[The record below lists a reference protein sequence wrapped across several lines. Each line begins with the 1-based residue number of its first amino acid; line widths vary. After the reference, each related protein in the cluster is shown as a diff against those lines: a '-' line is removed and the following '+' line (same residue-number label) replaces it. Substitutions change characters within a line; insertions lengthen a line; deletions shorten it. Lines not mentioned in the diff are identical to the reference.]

1 MDLREKQPL
10 SLHTEYIDVLNQ
22 LESSDEH
29 FFITGKAGTGKSTL
43 LQLFRS
49 TTKKKFAVLAP
60 TGIAALNV
68 RGQTIHSF
76 FGFPPRMLD
85 RSEIVRRKDFR
96 FFNQFDGIIIDE
108 VSMVRAD
115 VLDNIDLFLRIQ
127 RNNNQPFGGVQMV
140 FFGDL
145 FQLPPV
151 ISSDFERKFFRE
163 TYESPYFF
171 SARVFTGDCGLNMI
185 ELHQVFRQDEK
196 HFIRL
201 LDNIR
206 QRSFDYDDLMELNE
220 RVGSPPDDIQYL
232 INLCARNATADQIN
246 KESLAEIDDPPAIFY
261 AKVEGDFAPSFFPTE
276 SQLLLKRGAQV
287 MFVKNDLQKQ
297 FVNGTLGILK
307 HIEEEELLVDIL
319 DEHGRDKTIKV
330 ARLSWENIKYRPD
343 HTDPSKIN
351 AEVTGS
357 FTQFPLRLA
366 WAITIHKSQGKTFD
380 RVNIDMGQGA
390 FEAGQTYVA
399 LSRCRKLGGIY
410 LKKAIEPRD
419 IIVDPLIL
427 EYYERMKRWG

>member
-1 MDLREKQPL
+1 M
-10 SLHTEYIDVLNQ
+10 SLHGEYVDVLNQ
-22 LESSDEH
+22 LETSNDH

-49 TTKKKFAVLAP
+49 TTRKKFAVLAP

-85 RSEIVRRKDFR
+85 RSEIVRRKDYR

-115 VLDNIDLFLRIQ
+115 LLDNIDYFLRIQ
-127 RNNNQPFGGVQMV
+127 RNTNLPFGGVQMV

-151 ISSDFERKFFRE
+151 ISTDFERKYFRE

-171 SARVFTGDCGLNMI
+171 SARVFGTDCHLNMV

-220 RVGSPPDDIQYL
+220 RVASPPEDLQYL

-246 KESLAEIDDPPAIFY
+246 KASLAELDEEPAIFY
-261 AKVEGDFAPSFFPTE
+261 AKIEGDFSPSFFPTE

-307 HIEEEELLVDIL
+307 HIEEDELMVDIL
-319 DEHGRDKTIKV
+319 DEQGRDKTIKV
-330 ARLSWENIKYRPD
+330 SRLSWENIKYRPD
-343 HTDPSKIN
+343 YADPNKIN

-419 IIVDPLIL
+419 IIVDPIIL